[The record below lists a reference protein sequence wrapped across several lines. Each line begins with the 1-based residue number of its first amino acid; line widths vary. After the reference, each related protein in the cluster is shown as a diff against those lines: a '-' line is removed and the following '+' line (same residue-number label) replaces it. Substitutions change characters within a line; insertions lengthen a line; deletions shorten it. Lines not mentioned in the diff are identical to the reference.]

1 MSGSRSKAR
10 ARGAVRATSPAV
22 VVEQN
27 ANHNAQVDP
36 AQTASLV
43 ESPARGDE
51 AASVVRALPESL
63 GLVDR
68 VVREMGLP
76 RRPDLRLAAAR
87 VRTGRGI

>member
-36 AQTASLV
+36 AQTASCLA
-43 ESPARGDE
+43 SPARGDE
-51 AASVVRALPESL
+51 AAVVVSAGPESL
-63 GLVDR
+63 GMVDR
-68 VVREMGLP
+68 AILAMGY
-76 RRPDLRLAAAR
+76 AR
-87 VRTGRGI
+87 IRGGGR